1 MNLERSWL
9 LAMEEGG
16 RISSIKITNKKR
28 SKTTTV
34 KEIINSR
41 RNKKVVVIEKLFT
54 KEMWIW
60 KDF

>member
-1 MNLERSWL
+1 
-9 LAMEEGG
+9 MEEGG

-41 RNKKVVVIEKLFT
+41 RNKKVVIIEKLFT
-54 KEMWIW
+54 KGMWIW